1 MKQKHKKKISNVN
14 LVAMKRSLILLS
26 CVTAVLGCTS
36 EDPKRELCFLSTPV
50 AYANRVIEGST
61 LRLRTMPEL
70 SAAELQWTGP
80 NGFIS
85 NEQSP
90 ILPNMSSEMAGI
102 YYVKKI
108 SENCESL
115 SDSVHVALVNF
126 QNPNLPDC
134 IPTNMSEGYWSEVS
148 QKLTVNHPQWGSFDI
163 VYNGAGKLVPGI
175 YQSQGNITMAWN
187 YGSVMNVIG
196 AGNVYVSFT
205 DDAKVKISFCDL
217 PLSYYSVSG
226 GFSGSH
232 PPINGNFISSN
243 SL

>member
-1 MKQKHKKKISNVN
+1 MLVRTLKKTRRMKQKHKKKISNVN

-61 LRLRTMPEL
+61 LRLRTMPEI

-102 YYVKKI
+102 YYVKKSRKI
-108 SENCESL
+108 
-115 SDSVHVALVNF
+115 AKAY
-126 QNPNLPDC
+126 P
-134 IPTNMSEGYWSEVS
+134 
-148 QKLTVNHPQWGSFDI
+148 I
-163 VYNGAGKLVPGI
+163 V
-175 YQSQGNITMAWN
+175 
-187 YGSVMNVIG
+187 
-196 AGNVYVSFT
+196 FT
-205 DDAKVKISFCDL
+205 
-217 PLSYYSVSG
+217 
-226 GFSGSH
+226 SH
-232 PPINGNFISSN
+232 W
-243 SL
+243 